1 VHGET
6 TTTKDNA
13 KSGAPLREL
22 LVIRPRGSLTGI
34 SAAERLRQSLAR
46 TFETGNV
53 AVVLDLSEITHLDNA
68 GLRAIAWTFEQ
79 ARGNG
84 DLVVCGAR
92 DTVASLFRLT
102 RLDRR
107 VRMFATAEEA
117 CKAIAS

>member
-1 VHGET
+1 MA
-6 TTTKDNA
+6 TKSITPENA
-13 KSGAPLREL
+13 PPRVREL
-22 LVIRPRGSLTGI
+22 LVIRPRGSLIGAE
-34 SAAERLRQSLAR
+34 AAERLRQSLLR
-46 TFETGNV
+46 TFEPGNI
-53 AVVLDLSEITHLDNA
+53 ALVVDLSEIAHVDHE
-68 GLRAIAWTFEQ
+68 GLRAFAWTFEQ

-117 CKAIAS
+117 CKALAA